1 MDEKTHWQECADTV
15 LEVVLSAN
23 AEAVDKWREDS
34 IMCETLARIMEPEMS
49 KARAAAEKQ
58 GMEQGIAQGMVQG
71 IALAKNVL
79 KLQAQGLLPPEIAEK
94 VGITES
100 EVLHILE

>member
-1 MDEKTHWQECADTV
+1 
-15 LEVVLSAN
+15 
-23 AEAVDKWREDS
+23 
-34 IMCETLARIMEPEMS
+34 
-49 KARAAAEKQ
+49 
-58 GMEQGIAQGMVQG
+58 MVQG

-94 VGITES
+94 VGIAES